1 MSDVMDLVEDGYN
14 EIAEPEHFDEILQ
27 GAVDTAGMESL
38 STAYTRAQIYLY
50 GCLDASDTLSYKQR
64 MAGMEGMVGD
74 AFGSIWDFIKRVFK
88 AVWGF
93 FFGSGDDTVEA
104 EVEKSEKKV
113 KGNKEALQTAGKKG
127 KSEEQSDK
135 IIKSAK
141 KTAEKIKNDPKSTA
155 ASKKSAEK
163 IIADAMLTAA
173 KKASE
178 KEVTADQM
186 LSTLAKINDVQR
198 ALIIKRVGAAEN
210 LRKQFSEHVEK
221 NRAKEL
227 GNTRFKGMYEEFQKQ
242 LKNGGFGNSI
252 PSLVSVDAI
261 KDTMSAS
268 LAQDKLLHEIEVHR
282 GFAKYIKTQ
291 KENFSTEIKE
301 LEALIASVPGD
312 SKTVPSPDGK
322 KQEARGKVNTRLD
335 SAKAA
340 LSLVNAAAGFQK
352 KMLNALTGLSDAVV
366 DVFGDLSGTLV
377 I

>member
-1 MSDVMDLVEDGYN
+1 
-14 EIAEPEHFDEILQ
+14 
-27 GAVDTAGMESL
+27 
-38 STAYTRAQIYLY
+38 
-50 GCLDASDTLSYKQR
+50 
-64 MAGMEGMVGD
+64 
-74 AFGSIWDFIKRVFK
+74 
-88 AVWGF
+88 
-93 FFGSGDDTVEA
+93 
-104 EVEKSEKKV
+104 
-113 KGNKEALQTAGKKG
+113 
-127 KSEEQSDK
+127 
-135 IIKSAK
+135 
-141 KTAEKIKNDPKSTA
+141 
-155 ASKKSAEK
+155 
-163 IIADAMLTAA
+163 
-173 KKASE
+173 
-178 KEVTADQM
+178 
-186 LSTLAKINDVQR
+186 
-198 ALIIKRVGAAEN
+198 
-210 LRKQFSEHVEK
+210 
-221 NRAKEL
+221 
-227 GNTRFKGMYEEFQKQ
+227 MYEEFQKE

-268 LAQDKLLHEIEVHR
+268 LVQDKLINEIEVHR